1 MLIALNIVLAT
12 AVVTGMV
19 ALFVHAIRS
28 ERRHHQLQAEAS
40 HGRAAH
46 GYAAHGHAAHG
57 HAAASRPATRR
68 IVERH
73 LAAGR
78 PARSWRRDGE
88 FSASRG

>member
-46 GYAAHGHAAHG
+46 GYAAHGHAA
-57 HAAASRPATRR
+57 ASRPATRR

-88 FSASRG
+88 FGASRG